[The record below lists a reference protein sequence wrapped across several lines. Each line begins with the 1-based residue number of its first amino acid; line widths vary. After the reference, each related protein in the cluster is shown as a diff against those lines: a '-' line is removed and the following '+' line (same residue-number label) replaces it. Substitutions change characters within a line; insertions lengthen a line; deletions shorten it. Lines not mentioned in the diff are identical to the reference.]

1 MSTKG
6 FIKLDRDI
14 DEHWVFQ
21 RDPEFRIWIYLILKS
36 QFSNQKKPVMIGNT
50 ERTLQRGEILTT
62 IERIAGDLNLN
73 PRVVRR
79 CLDLFK
85 KNDMI
90 VKTTGRGK
98 GIPYVAKIVN
108 YEKWQG
114 EYTYQKAIKGQSS
127 VNQKAF
133 KSQYYNNYNNGNNG
147 NNEKANYIYQCEV
160 HQEEF
165 EESYMS
171 DLLTTC
177 TKCDLSKT
185 RYTREFFDKINKPQS
200 T

>member
-1 MSTKG
+1 MSIKG
-6 FIKLDRDI
+6 FIKVDRDI
-14 DEHWVFQ
+14 DQHWIFQ
-21 RDPEFRIWIYLILKS
+21 RDPEFRIWVYLILRS

-50 ERTLQRGEILTT
+50 ERTLQRGEFLTT
-62 IERIAGDLNLN
+62 IEKIAGDLNVK

-90 VKTTGRGK
+90 IKTTGRGK

-108 YEKWQG
+108 YDKWQG
-114 EYTYQKAIKGQSS
+114 EYTYQKEIKGQSKG
-127 VNQKAF
+127 NQKAF

-147 NNEKANYIYQCEV
+147 NNEKAKYIYQCEV
-160 HQEEF
+160 HHEEF
-165 EESYMS
+165 EESNFA
-171 DLLTTC
+171 DLLTSC
-177 TKCDLSKT
+177 KVCDLPKT
-185 RYTREFFDKINKPQS
+185 RYTEEYFHKLNKSKS

>member
-1 MSTKG
+1 MAIQLDRSSDLSLKGSYQLKRCQCDLILRFWAYDLHSVLEFNQPYLRLKSHQKKMIEEIAMSTKG

-14 DEHWVFQ
+14 DQHWVFQ

-36 QFSNQKKPVMIGNT
+36 QFSNQKKPVMIGNK

-98 GIPYVAKIVN
+98 GIP
-108 YEKWQG
+108 
-114 EYTYQKAIKGQSS
+114 
-127 VNQKAF
+127 
-133 KSQYYNNYNNGNNG
+133 
-147 NNEKANYIYQCEV
+147 
-160 HQEEF
+160 
-165 EESYMS
+165 
-171 DLLTTC
+171 
-177 TKCDLSKT
+177 
-185 RYTREFFDKINKPQS
+185 
-200 T
+200 